1 MPGAQEEEES
11 EEEGEDSELARNTLL
26 NAAPQTSDFN
36 PDSGDAS
43 GDVSGDASAASSGS
57 RPDTPSYSHSSGS
70 LPGTP
75 GSKDD
80 GLEPSW
86 PNSQDSGSDAPPSPS
101 SLPPPSPST
110 LPPALTPAHQECVEP
125 EMPES
130 TSEAVVSEVAR
141 SSVIEMHRRLRDK
154 DEQLL
159 NAQQEISRIRREHAI
174 DLASTRHDSE
184 SMATQAFQLRLLQQ
198 ELQETRKRIT
208 ITAQTNSLSES
219 IVHEVEDLRRQV
231 LKLKEEADK
240 ETVVNTIVIH
250 ERFLERFEAGLES
263 RVALAETE
271 RALAQQQQELMAH
284 EALLAREQLRAERLG
299 IHMSKLYCTERRH
312 NMYIYVSMYCMYIAQ
327 KEDIICMYVCILHK
341 QNH

>member
-43 GDVSGDASAASSGS
+43 GDVSGDASPAFSGS
-57 RPDTPSYSHSSGS
+57 RPDTPSYSNSSGS
-70 LPGTP
+70 MPGTP
-75 GSKDD
+75 GSKD
-80 GLEPSW
+80 GALEPSW
-86 PNSQDSGSDAPPSPS
+86 PNSQDSGSEAPPSPS
-101 SLPPPSPST
+101 SLPPSPSA

-130 TSEAVVSEVAR
+130 TSEAVVSEAVR
-141 SSVIEMHRRLRDK
+141 PSVIEMHRRLRDK

-198 ELQETRKRIT
+198 ELQETRKLIT
-208 ITAQTNSLSES
+208 IAAQTNTLSES
-219 IVHEVEDLRRQV
+219 HAHEEEDLRRRV
-231 LKLKEEADK
+231 LKFKEEADK
-240 ETVVNTIVIH
+240 ETVVNTIVY

-299 IHMSKLYCTERRH
+299 IHMSKL
-312 NMYIYVSMYCMYIAQ
+312 Q
-327 KEDIICMYVCILHK
+327 
-341 QNH
+341 QN

>member
-1 MPGAQEEEES
+1 MFLWNKNMHFLQ
-11 EEEGEDSELARNTLL
+11 NH
-26 NAAPQTSDFN
+26 
-36 PDSGDAS
+36 DSGDALGYVS
-43 GDVSGDASAASSGS
+43 GDVSPASSGS
-57 RPDTPSYSHSSGS
+57 RPDTPGYSHSSGS

-75 GSKDD
+75 GSIDH

-184 SMATQAFQLRLLQQ
+184 SMATQAFQLLL
-198 ELQETRKRIT
+198 LSRNCRKR
-208 ITAQTNSLSES
+208 ASLLLLHRQTRSQD
-219 IVHEVEDLRRQV
+219 H
-231 LKLKEEADK
+231 
-240 ETVVNTIVIH
+240 T
-250 ERFLERFEAGLES
+250 
-263 RVALAETE
+263 
-271 RALAQQQQELMAH
+271 
-284 EALLAREQLRAERLG
+284 
-299 IHMSKLYCTERRH
+299 HMRWRISDGRC
-312 NMYIYVSMYCMYIAQ
+312 
-327 KEDIICMYVCILHK
+327 
-341 QNH
+341 